1 MNPLIERK
9 LPTTFQNAV
18 DNRQLNLDT
27 RFNSAAMLAVCMPA
41 TLAPSRLE
49 ASEGAAL
56 ERGALGGGAIEEGA
70 LEGGDTAGPLVW
82 GTPGGTLVGG
92 TQTLNI

>member
-1 MNPLIERK
+1 MNPLIKRK

-27 RFNSAAMLAVCMPA
+27 RFNFAAMLVVCMPA
-41 TLAPSRLE
+41 TWAPSRPA

-56 ERGALGGGAIEEGA
+56 ERGALGGGANEEGA
-70 LEGGDTAGPLVW
+70 LEA
-82 GTPGGTLVGG
+82 
-92 TQTLNI
+92 